1 MASTKIIAEL
11 KALESHRAEVAAS
24 SQAARVI
31 YTTAQ
36 EGFTDGTVE
45 ASDITAAHSADVALQ
60 SVLSSLDGK
69 IADARADLR
78 AAQATEE
85 AEALT
90 ARVSALAAEARAV
103 KEQQFTV
110 SREAQVALSVAAE
123 KMLDL
128 RARYDDLSREV
139 RDISGE
145 GLGTP
150 EWQRCETQFAPLV
163 LQAALLLAKSRG
175 RAKTPSAF
183 AA

>member
-1 MASTKIIAEL
+1 MTSTKMITEL
-11 KALESHRAEVAAS
+11 TALEARRAEVAAS

-45 ASDITAAHSADVALQ
+45 ASDITAAHSAMTALSAALQ
-60 SVLSSLDGK
+60 SLDGK
-69 IADARADLR
+69 IADAEAAIR
-78 AAQATEE
+78 AAEASEE
-85 AEALT
+85 AEVQK
-90 ARVSALAAEARAV
+90 ARVSALTAEARAV
-103 KEQQFTV
+103 AEQQFAV
-110 SREAQVALSVAAE
+110 SREAQAALSVAAE

-139 RDISGE
+139 RAISGE
-145 GLGTP
+145 DLGTP
-150 EWQRCETQFAPLV
+150 EWQLVETQFAPLV